1 MVRII
6 QTLDQI
12 EEFALRLE
20 QRTPGADPD
29 LLRAVAEIIA
39 AVRSGGDAALIE
51 YSKKFDG
58 HEITASAIRLD
69 SDTLKSFAQ
78 GVDRDVLNVIR
89 ESIRNVTLYHE
100 HQKESSWSIRHGETS
115 ELGQRI
121 LPLDSVGVYVP
132 GGTAAYPSSVIMN
145 VVPAQVAGVSRIAVA
160 TPPQT
165 LSANPTVAAAILEL
179 GLTEVYAV
187 GGAQAIAL
195 LAYGTETIEPVDKI
209 TGPGNKYVATAK
221 RLVFGDVGI
230 DAIAGPSE
238 VVIVAD
244 DSCPAE
250 FAAADMLAQAEHGPD
265 ASAVLVTADPGFAAR
280 VAEEI
285 EQQLVSL
292 PRREIVR
299 EALSSFGAIISV
311 PTINDAAEIVN
322 RFAPEHVELITRDN
336 NSVAGMIRHAGAIFF
351 GPYAPE
357 AVGDYFA
364 GPNHVLPTGRT
375 ARFASALGVYDFVR
389 RTSVIKYAA
398 TEMFANADKI
408 AKFAE
413 AEGLSGHARSVL
425 VRK

>member
-1 MVRII
+1 
-6 QTLDQI
+6 
-12 EEFALRLE
+12 
-20 QRTPGADPD
+20 
-29 LLRAVAEIIA
+29 
-39 AVRSGGDAALIE
+39 
-51 YSKKFDG
+51 
-58 HEITASAIRLD
+58 
-69 SDTLKSFAQ
+69 
-78 GVDRDVLNVIR
+78 
-89 ESIRNVTLYHE
+89 
-100 HQKESSWSIRHGETS
+100 
-115 ELGQRI
+115 
-121 LPLDSVGVYVP
+121 
-132 GGTAAYPSSVIMN
+132 
-145 VVPAQVAGVSRIAVA
+145 
-160 TPPQT
+160 
-165 LSANPTVAAAILEL
+165 
-179 GLTEVYAV
+179 
-187 GGAQAIAL
+187 
-195 LAYGTETIEPVDKI
+195 
-209 TGPGNKYVATAK
+209 
-221 RLVFGDVGI
+221 
-230 DAIAGPSE
+230 
-238 VVIVAD
+238 
-244 DSCPAE
+244 
-250 FAAADMLAQAEHGPD
+250 
-265 ASAVLVTADPGFAAR
+265 VTADPGFAAR